1 MITDLMELNDFVV
14 SFCNYIVRESCQNTT
29 SGNYITNVNDALA
42 KVGAGYEDFLEFK
55 DMILNELGTRDELLD
70 VDFDENSF
78 EIDVSCALAY
88 CPNYEWQEGDE
99 AIFECSYEE
108 WLKMPTEPIVDRP
121 TYSQLLDTNYAQSV
135 APSVYFYVGDGID
148 IDKDY
153 AELGDALD
161 AFKRLADRNT
171 DICLGVVQRG
181 EAHVLLDNL
190 YGSINLA
197 PQNLNSVDPD
207 IAEQLQSFMKKIYP
221 ENDLCVGKW
230 RVHVLTPGAQHGRDN
245 RLIYKDKE
253 SVVEFWDMSQD
264 PTRFP
269 NGQFTGGSYYISSLM
284 DDKWGAGPEQLKRSG
299 LRLDGDV
306 PDWHVSSEE
315 MTKVFE
321 WLEKRP
327 LADGEHYLYCS
338 GEVDVPFEVRKDEQ
352 QAHGYLYGILAS
364 LALTRDINVEH
375 MGVYDK
381 GNGFTFSFVSYADK
395 STVEK
400 AIASAFVGFGGYEL
414 DCESKKFEAN
424 REPLDSVIDLCEKMS
439 KENNSKPQ
447 KTMTAIRKGYGEF
460 ALYPNE
466 DLEGIT
472 LVHGG
477 GQVKVDGVLY
487 DLQKPLSMKDCIKMD
502 QIPYRPERHKV
513 DDYFPKKDEYR

>member
-1 MITDLMELNDFVV
+1 MIQDLMELNDFVV
-14 SFCNYIVRESCQNTT
+14 SFCNNVVHRACESTT
-29 SGNYITNVNDALA
+29 SGQYYVNIQEILDAN
-42 KVGAGYEDFLEFK
+42 GWSYDDFLEYK
-55 DMILNELGTRDELLD
+55 DLILNELASREELLD
-70 VDFDENSF
+70 VDYNEDSF
-78 EIDVSCALAY
+78 EFDVNCGLSY
-88 CPNYEWQEGDE
+88 CPGYQWCDGDE
-99 AIFECSYEE
+99 EVFGCSFEE
-108 WLKMPTEPIVDRP
+108 WLEMPTRPIADRP

-221 ENDLCVGKW
+221 ENDLCVGKY
-230 RVHVLTPGAQHGRDN
+230 RVHVLTPGSKYGAGEC
-245 RLIYKDKE
+245 LTFKDKD
-253 SVVEFWDMSQD
+253 SCVEFWDMSQD
-264 PTRFP
+264 PARFP
-269 NGQFTGGSYYISSLM
+269 NGQFTGGRYYIETLY
-284 DDKWGAGPEQLKRSG
+284 DDKWGAGPEQMKRWG
-299 LRLDGDV
+299 LQLDGDV
-306 PDWHVSSEE
+306 PVWHVSGEE
-315 MTKVFE
+315 MTKVFD
-321 WLEKRP
+321 WLKNRP

-338 GEVDVPFEVRKDEQ
+338 GEVDVPFEMRKDEQ
-352 QAHGYLYGILAS
+352 QAQGYLYGTLAS
-364 LALTRDINVEH
+364 LALARDINVEH
-375 MGVYDK
+375 MGVYNK

-414 DCESKKFEAN
+414 ACESKKFEAN

-447 KTMTAIRKGYGEF
+447 KTMTAIREGYGEF